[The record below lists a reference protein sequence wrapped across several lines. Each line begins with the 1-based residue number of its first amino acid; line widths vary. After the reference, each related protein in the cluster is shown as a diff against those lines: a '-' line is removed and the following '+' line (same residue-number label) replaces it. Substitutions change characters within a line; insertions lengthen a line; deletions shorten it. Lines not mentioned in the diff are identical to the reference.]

1 MAKRTSLTQA
11 LEHLNELVFLGTEF
25 PDAVYKTSVKFDL
38 TARDVEMLET
48 LYDEDCTVAYV
59 V

>member
-1 MAKRTSLTQA
+1 MAKRTTLTQA

-38 TARDVEMLET
+38 DTREVDVLES